1 MKVAD
6 DGVRWVAGGT
16 AVAGVDSADLARS
29 LAATLR
35 LDDVRA
41 AQAGL
46 IADMDAI
53 AAALYDNV

>member
-1 MKVAD
+1 VAE
-6 DGVRWVAGGT
+6 
-16 AVAGVDSADLARS
+16 LAET

-35 LDDVRA
+35 LSDVRR

-53 AAALYDNV
+53 ATAIYADVQT